1 MTTNTKERTSLV
13 NKFLNGVEKA
23 GNKLP
28 DPAMLFFLM
37 CVGLAVITWIV
48 SLFDVSVKHPGN
60 GETIH
65 IKSIL
70 STEGIAMIM
79 NDAVKN
85 FSEFPALGLVLAV
98 MIGVGAAEKSG
109 YFDKLMISVIN
120 RASKRIIVP
129 TIILIGILGSLA
141 GDAATVILPP
151 LAAMIFI
158 KIGYHP
164 IAGLA
169 MAYASSLGGFGAN
182 FLIGMQDALV
192 YAFTEPATKIVSDSV
207 KINVAMNW
215 YFIAA
220 SVILVIPVIYFTTTK
235 VVIPRLGEYDTS
247 QANYDEDEET
257 SSHIT
262 PTENKALFWAN
273 MSFLLLIVALIICCI
288 PEGSWLRNAKTGS
301 LIDDS
306 PLINGVGLVILV
318 IFLIPG
324 MVYGIL
330 SKQIKNSKDLG
341 SMISDSLGSMGSFIL
356 IVFFAAQLLAFLQW
370 SNLGII
376 VSVYGA
382 KLLQHQNGIVLII
395 GIIILSSFI
404 NLIIGSASAKW
415 GILAPIFVP
424 MMILLGYHPAFT
436 QMIYRVGD
444 SITNP
449 ITPMMPYMPLILSYA
464 QKYDK
469 NMKLG
474 SLLSSLM
481 PYTFAL
487 GVVWTLFVI
496 AWYLLGIPLGPGGP
510 VKIPK

>member
-1 MTTNTKERTSLV
+1 MTTKAKERPSLI
-13 NKFLNGVEKA
+13 NRFLNIFEKA

-28 DPAMLFFLM
+28 DPAVLFFLM

-48 SLFDVSVKHPGN
+48 SLFDVSVKHPGS
-60 GETIH
+60 GEMIH
-65 IKSIL
+65 IKNII

-79 NDAVKN
+79 NDAIKN
-85 FSEFPALGLVLAV
+85 FSEFPTLGLVLAV

-109 YFDKLMISVIN
+109 YFDKLMISVVN
-120 RASKRIIVP
+120 KASKKMIVP

-169 MAYASSLGGFGAN
+169 MAYASAVGGFGAN
-182 FLIGMQDALV
+182 LLIGMQDALV

-220 SVILVIPVIYFTTTK
+220 SVFLVLPVIYFTTTK
-235 VVIPRLGEYDTS
+235 IVLPRLGT
-247 QANYDEDEET
+247 YDESQSTIDEEEET
-257 SSHIT
+257 SSTIT
-262 PTENKALFWAN
+262 TTEKRALFWAN
-273 MSFLLLIVALIICCI
+273 MSFIVLVVALIICCL

-318 IFLIPG
+318 LFLIPG
-324 MVYGIL
+324 IAYGVL
-330 SKQIKNSKDLG
+330 SKQINNSKDLG
-341 SMISDSLGSMGSFIL
+341 AMVSESLGSMGAFIL

-382 KLLQHQNGIVLII
+382 KLLQHQSGIVLII
-395 GIIILSSFI
+395 GIIVLSSLI

-424 MMILLGYHPAFT
+424 MMILVGYHPAFT

-444 SITNP
+444 SVTNP
-449 ITPMMPYMPLILSYA
+449 ITPMMPYLPFILSYA

-481 PYTFAL
+481 PYTIAL
-487 GVVWTLFVI
+487 SIIWTLFIIV
-496 AWYLLGIPLGPGGP
+496 WYLIGLPLGPGGP
-510 VKIPK
+510 IKIPK

>member
-1 MTTNTKERTSLV
+1 MTTKTKERPSLI
-13 NKFLNGVEKA
+13 NRFLNIVEKA

-28 DPAMLFFLM
+28 DPAVLFFLM

-48 SLFDVSVKHPGN
+48 SLFDVSVKHPGS
-60 GETIH
+60 GEMIH
-65 IKSIL
+65 IKNII

-79 NDAVKN
+79 NDAIKN

-109 YFDKLMISVIN
+109 YFDKLMISVVN
-120 RASKRIIVP
+120 KASRKMIVP

-158 KIGYHP
+158 KIGYPP

-169 MAYASSLGGFGAN
+169 MAYASAVGGFGAN
-182 FLIGMQDALV
+182 LLIGMQDALV

-220 SVILVIPVIYFTTTK
+220 SVFLVLPVIYFTTTK
-235 VVIPRLGEYDTS
+235 IVLPRLGT
-247 QANYDEDEET
+247 YDESQSNFDEEEET
-257 SSHIT
+257 SSTIT
-262 PTENKALFWAN
+262 VTEKRALFWAN
-273 MSFLLLIVALIICCI
+273 MSFIVLVVALIICCL
-288 PEGSWLRNAKTGS
+288 PESSWLRNAKTGS

-318 IFLIPG
+318 LFLIPG
-324 MVYGIL
+324 IVYGVL
-330 SKQIKNSKDLG
+330 SRQINNTKDLG
-341 SMISDSLGSMGSFIL
+341 AMVSESLGSMGSFIL

-382 KLLQHQNGIVLII
+382 KLLQHQSGIVLII
-395 GIIILSSFI
+395 GIIILSSLI

-424 MMILLGYHPAFT
+424 MMILVGYHPAFT

-444 SITNP
+444 SVTNP
-449 ITPMMPYMPLILSYA
+449 ITPMMPYLPLILSYA

-481 PYTFAL
+481 PYTIAL
-487 GVVWTLFVI
+487 SIIWTLFIIV
-496 AWYLLGIPLGPGGP
+496 WYLIGLPLGPGGP
-510 VKIPK
+510 IKIPK

>member
-1 MTTNTKERTSLV
+1 MTTKTKERPSLI
-13 NKFLNGVEKA
+13 NRFLNIVEKA

-28 DPAMLFFLM
+28 DPAVLFFLM

-48 SLFDVSVKHPGN
+48 SLFDVSVKHPGS
-60 GETIH
+60 GEMIH
-65 IKSIL
+65 IKNII

-79 NDAVKN
+79 NDAIKN

-109 YFDKLMISVIN
+109 YFDKLMISVVN
-120 RASKRIIVP
+120 KASRKMIVP

-169 MAYASSLGGFGAN
+169 MAYASAVGGFGAN
-182 FLIGMQDALV
+182 LLIGMQDALV

-220 SVILVIPVIYFTTTK
+220 SVFLVLPIIYFTKTK
-235 VVIPRLGEYDTS
+235 IVLPRLGT
-247 QANYDEDEET
+247 YDESQSNFDEEEET
-257 SSHIT
+257 SSTIT
-262 PTENKALFWAN
+262 MTEKRALFWAN
-273 MSFLLLIVALIICCI
+273 MSFIVLVVALIICCL
-288 PEGSWLRNAKTGS
+288 PESSWLRNAKTGS

-318 IFLIPG
+318 LFLIPG
-324 MVYGIL
+324 IVYGVL
-330 SKQIKNSKDLG
+330 SRQINNTKDLG
-341 SMISDSLGSMGSFIL
+341 AMVSESLGSMGSFIL

-382 KLLQHQNGIVLII
+382 KLLQHQSGIVLII
-395 GIIILSSFI
+395 GIIILSSLI

-424 MMILLGYHPAFT
+424 MMILVGYHPAFT

-444 SITNP
+444 SVTNP
-449 ITPMMPYMPLILSYA
+449 ITPMMPYLPLILSYA

-481 PYTFAL
+481 PYTIAL
-487 GVVWTLFVI
+487 SIIWTLFIIV
-496 AWYLLGIPLGPGGP
+496 WYLIGLPLGPGGP
-510 VKIPK
+510 IKTPK

>member
-1 MTTNTKERTSLV
+1 MTTKAKERPSLI
-13 NKFLNGVEKA
+13 NRFLNIVEKA

-28 DPAMLFFLM
+28 DPAVLFFLM

-48 SLFDVSVKHPGN
+48 SLFDVSIKHPGS
-60 GETIH
+60 GEMIH
-65 IKSIL
+65 IKNII

-79 NDAVKN
+79 NDAIKN

-109 YFDKLMISVIN
+109 YFDKLMISVVN
-120 RASKRIIVP
+120 KASKKMIVP

-169 MAYASSLGGFGAN
+169 MAYASAVGGFGAN
-182 FLIGMQDALV
+182 LLIGMQDALV

-220 SVILVIPVIYFTTTK
+220 SVFLVLPVIYFTTTK
-235 VVIPRLGEYDTS
+235 IVLPRLGT
-247 QANYDEDEET
+247 YDESQSNIDEEEET
-257 SSHIT
+257 SSTIT
-262 PTENKALFWAN
+262 PTEKRALFWAN
-273 MSFLLLIVALIICCI
+273 MSFIVLVVALIICCL

-318 IFLIPG
+318 LFLIPG
-324 MVYGIL
+324 IVYGVL
-330 SKQIKNSKDLG
+330 SKQINNSKDLG
-341 SMISDSLGSMGSFIL
+341 AMVSESLGSMGAFIL

-382 KLLQHQNGIVLII
+382 KLLQHQSGIVLII
-395 GIIILSSFI
+395 GIIVLSSLI

-424 MMILLGYHPAFT
+424 MMILVGYHPAFT

-444 SITNP
+444 SVTNP
-449 ITPMMPYMPLILSYA
+449 ITPMMPYLPLILSYA

-481 PYTFAL
+481 PYTIAL
-487 GVVWTLFVI
+487 SIIWTLFIIV
-496 AWYLLGIPLGPGGP
+496 WYLIGLPLGPGGP
-510 VKIPK
+510 IKIPK

>member
-1 MTTNTKERTSLV
+1 MTTKAKERPSLI
-13 NKFLNGVEKA
+13 NRFLNIVEKA

-28 DPAMLFFLM
+28 DPAVLFFLM

-48 SLFDVSVKHPGN
+48 SLFDVSVKHPGS
-60 GETIH
+60 GEMIH
-65 IKSIL
+65 IKNII

-79 NDAVKN
+79 NDAIKN

-109 YFDKLMISVIN
+109 YFDKLMISVVN
-120 RASKRIIVP
+120 KASKKMIVP

-169 MAYASSLGGFGAN
+169 MAYASAVGGFGAN
-182 FLIGMQDALV
+182 LLIGMQDALV

-220 SVILVIPVIYFTTTK
+220 SVFLVLPVIYFTTTK
-235 VVIPRLGEYDTS
+235 IVLPRLGT
-247 QANYDEDEET
+247 YDESQSTIDEEEET
-257 SSHIT
+257 SSTIT
-262 PTENKALFWAN
+262 TTEKRALFWAN
-273 MSFLLLIVALIICCI
+273 MSFIVLVVALIICCL

-318 IFLIPG
+318 LFLIPG
-324 MVYGIL
+324 IVYGVL
-330 SKQIKNSKDLG
+330 SKQINNSKDLG
-341 SMISDSLGSMGSFIL
+341 AMVSESLGSMGAFIL

-382 KLLQHQNGIVLII
+382 KLLQHQSGIVLII
-395 GIIILSSFI
+395 GIIVLSSLI

-424 MMILLGYHPAFT
+424 MMILVGYHPAFT

-444 SITNP
+444 SVTNP
-449 ITPMMPYMPLILSYA
+449 ITPMMPYLPLILSYA

-481 PYTFAL
+481 PYTIAL
-487 GVVWTLFVI
+487 SIIWTLFIIV
-496 AWYLLGIPLGPGGP
+496 WYLIGLPLGPGGP
-510 VKIPK
+510 IKIPK

>member
-1 MTTNTKERTSLV
+1 MTTKTKERPSLI
-13 NKFLNGVEKA
+13 NRFLNIVEKA

-28 DPAMLFFLM
+28 DPAVLFFLM

-48 SLFDVSVKHPGN
+48 SLFDVSVKHPGS
-60 GETIH
+60 GEMIH
-65 IKSIL
+65 IKNII

-79 NDAVKN
+79 NDAIKN

-109 YFDKLMISVIN
+109 YFDKLMISVVN
-120 RASKRIIVP
+120 KASRKMIVP

-169 MAYASSLGGFGAN
+169 MAYASAVGGFGAN
-182 FLIGMQDALV
+182 LLIGMQDALV

-220 SVILVIPVIYFTTTK
+220 SVFLVLPVIYFTTTK
-235 VVIPRLGEYDTS
+235 IVLPRLGT
-247 QANYDEDEET
+247 YDESQSNFDEEEET
-257 SSHIT
+257 SSTIT
-262 PTENKALFWAN
+262 VTEKRALFWAN
-273 MSFLLLIVALIICCI
+273 MSFIVLVVALIICCL
-288 PEGSWLRNAKTGS
+288 PESSWLRNAKTGS

-318 IFLIPG
+318 LFLIPG
-324 MVYGIL
+324 IVYGVL
-330 SKQIKNSKDLG
+330 SRQINNTKDLG
-341 SMISDSLGSMGSFIL
+341 AMVSESLGSMGSFIL

-382 KLLQHQNGIVLII
+382 KLLQHQSGIVLII
-395 GIIILSSFI
+395 GIIILSSLI

-424 MMILLGYHPAFT
+424 MMILVGYHPAFT

-444 SITNP
+444 SVTNP
-449 ITPMMPYMPLILSYA
+449 ITPMMPYLPLILSYA

-481 PYTFAL
+481 PYTIAL
-487 GVVWTLFVI
+487 SIIWTLFIIV
-496 AWYLLGIPLGPGGP
+496 WYLIGLPLGPGGP
-510 VKIPK
+510 IKIPK

>member
-109 YFDKLMISVIN
+109 YFDKLMISVVN
-120 RASKRIIVP
+120 RASNQIIVP
-129 TIILIGILGSLA
+129 TII
-141 GDAATVILPP
+141 
-151 LAAMIFI
+151 
-158 KIGYHP
+158 
-164 IAGLA
+164 
-169 MAYASSLGGFGAN
+169 
-182 FLIGMQDALV
+182 LV

-220 SVILVIPVIYFTTTK
+220 SVILVLPVIYFTTTK
-235 VVIPRLGEYDTS
+235 VVIPRLGEYDAS
-247 QANYDEDEET
+247 QANYDEEEET

-262 PTENKALFWAN
+262 PTEKKALFWAN

-395 GIIILSSFI
+395 GIIILSGLI

-449 ITPMMPYMPLILSYA
+449 ITPMMPYMPLVLSYA